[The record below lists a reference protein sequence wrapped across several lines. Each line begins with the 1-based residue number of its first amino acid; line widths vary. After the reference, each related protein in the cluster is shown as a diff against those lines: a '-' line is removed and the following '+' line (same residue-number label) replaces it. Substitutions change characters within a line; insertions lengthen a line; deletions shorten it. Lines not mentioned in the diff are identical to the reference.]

1 MSKLRRKVMVEEE
14 LTLHEELVSSL
25 SFKIDWAFEIISS
38 FSILYAELHLKKYPV
53 CSKCYIVLVS

>member
-1 MSKLRRKVMVEEE
+1 MVEEE

-53 CSKCYIVLVS
+53 CSKCYIVHVS